1 MMIQRKDQA
10 IKRLL
15 EKSFPMK
22 RYYKTEIPLNI
33 FQTWHTKNIPP
44 LMSQNIELIKSS
56 NPAFKYHLFDD
67 EDCYNF
73 IKENFDEPTL
83 GAFKRLIPGAYKA
96 DFWRYCVLYKLGGI
110 YLDIKF
116 KPVNG
121 FKFINLAEKEH
132 WVLDSDKIGIYNA
145 LMVCKPGNPILL
157 KAINQ
162 IIENIN
168 NNYYGDHCLRPTGPL
183 LLSSYFN
190 DNDKK
195 TFELK
200 HIFHINCKKYI
211 CIKNDY
217 IIFETYDGYSKELD
231 DNKNLPHYS
240 DLWAQGNI
248 YL

>member
-1 MMIQRKDQA
+1 MIQRKDQA
-10 IKRLL
+10 IRRLL
-15 EKSFPMK
+15 EKSYPMK
-22 RYYKTEIPLNI
+22 KYYNTQIPLNI
-33 FQTWHTKNIPP
+33 FQTYYTKNLPP
-44 LMSQNIELIKSS
+44 LMSQNVELIKSS

-67 EDCYNF
+67 YDCYDF
-73 IKENFDEPTL
+73 INENFDENIL
-83 GAFKRLIPGAYKA
+83 NAFKRLIPGAYKA
-96 DFWRYCVLYKLGGI
+96 DLWRYCILYKLGGI

-121 FKFINLAEKEH
+121 FKFINLAESEH

-183 LLSSYFN
+183 LLSGYFS
-190 DNDKK
+190 DDEKK
-195 TFELK
+195 SFTLK
-200 HIFHINCKKYI
+200 HIYHINYKKYI

-217 IIFETYDGYSKELD
+217 IIFETYDGYFKESVN
-231 DNKNLPHYS
+231 NKNLPHYS
-240 DLWAQGNI
+240 ELWAKGNI
-248 YL
+248 YT